1 MIGLD
6 WRGLMQAGLHGL
18 RLTPAQ
24 FWALTPLELQ
34 VMLGLSH
41 IAAPMARA
49 QLAELEARFPDVQKE
64 TENGRRR

>member
-34 VMLGLSH
+34 IMLGLSQS
-41 IAAPMARA
+41 AAPMARSR
-49 QLAELEARFPDVQKE
+49 LAELEARFPDADKE
-64 TENGRRR
+64 NEHG

>member
-34 VMLGLSH
+34 VMLGLTHVS
-41 IAAPMARA
+41 APMARA
-49 QLAELEARFPDVQKE
+49 RLTELEARFPDAQKE
-64 TENGRRR
+64 NENG